1 MTNTHTQKTRMRHM
15 EFPGKIQNRHLDKS
29 ILLKETGSDAAIRST
44 ILIISLV
51 VIGFIVWANFLELSE
66 VASAKGEITHQG
78 DIVAVQDL
86 VGGRVKALFVQN
98 GQSVREGQLLISLDP
113 VISKLERESMEG
125 KRRLLTAKKLRLNA
139 LLSGNQPDFSIISDS
154 NIQQAEGLLYDN
166 AVKSYALEKKILES
180 QIDQVVLEMGIL
192 KTEEKKLKNSIA
204 FIKEELEIRKKLG
217 QKGLSPKVTLLKME
231 KEYNEAIFNLKQIP
245 ENIQKLQ
252 KKKQELGNALDNVTA
267 TYMERF
273 SKELESVHAEM
284 AVLDKQITIFDSNIS
299 ALEIKAPMEGIVH
312 NIRLNSPGQIVRPGD
327 VLLTLIPTDKPLVAK
342 VKISARD
349 IGHVKTGQP
358 ATLRI
363 TTYDARRY
371 GVLRG
376 TVHTIS
382 PSVLI
387 PNDRSE
393 PYYEAII
400 TLEKS
405 HLGDVRSQ
413 MKVFSGM
420 TLTADIKTG
429 SKRFIDYLL
438 KPIYL
443 ATQTSF
449 HER

>member
-1 MTNTHTQKTRMRHM
+1 MK
-15 EFPGKIQNRHLDKS
+15 FPGKIQNRHLDKS
-29 ILLKETGSDAAIRST
+29 ILLKETGSDSAIKYSV
-44 ILIISLV
+44 LIISLV
-51 VIGFIVWANFLELSE
+51 VVGFIVWANYLELSE
-66 VASAKGEITHQG
+66 VASTRGEITHQG
-78 DIVAVQDL
+78 DIVDVQNI
-86 VGGRVKALFVQN
+86 VGGRVKKLFVQN
-98 GQSVREGQLLISLDP
+98 GQSVRAGQSLISLDP

-125 KRRLLTAKKLRLNA
+125 KRRLLTAKKMRLNA
-139 LLSGNQPDFSIISDS
+139 LLTGDKPDFSLISDS
-154 NIQQAEGLLYDN
+154 NIQHAERLLYDN
-166 AVKSYALEKKILES
+166 AVKTYELEKKILES
-180 QIDQVVLEMGIL
+180 QIDQVILEMGIL
-192 KTEEKKLKNSIA
+192 KTEQKKLKNSVA

-217 QKGLSPKVTLLKME
+217 QKGLNPKVTLLKME
-231 KEYNEAIFNLKQIP
+231 KEYNEALYNLKQIP
-245 ENIQKLQ
+245 GNMQKLQ
-252 KKKQELGNALDNVTA
+252 KKEQELGNALANVTA
-267 TYMERF
+267 TYMEGF
-273 SKELESVHAEM
+273 SKELGSVHAEL
-284 AVLDKQITIFDSNIS
+284 AVLDKQISIFDSNLD
-299 ALEIKAPMEGIVH
+299 ALEIKAPVGGVVH

-327 VLLTLIPTDKPLVAK
+327 ILLTLIPTDKPLVAK

-349 IGHVKTGQP
+349 IGHIRTGQP
-358 ATLRI
+358 ATMRI

-376 TVHTIS
+376 AVASVS

-387 PNDRSE
+387 PDDRSA

-405 HLGDVRSQ
+405 HLGPPQSQ